1 MKALFPIKSIMF
13 SLVFL
18 ESLTHAFAQV
28 KEKNNFEEWSKKP
41 AIVTPVVGNSAP
53 SDAIVLFSSNDLNQ
67 WESLLKKGTAA
78 PWKITGDFFTV
89 EPGTGDIIT
98 KQSFG
103 DCQLHAEWKIP
114 ENEIQNNLNFG
125 NSGIYFMGLY
135 EVQIYSSYQD
145 EHKIYYNG
153 QAGSIYKQHAP
164 LVNACL
170 PAVIWQ
176 SYDIVFTA
184 PRFRG
189 DGSLESPA
197 RFTVFQN
204 GVLIQNHVTL
214 KGPTTHTEHT
224 EYIAHDKILPL
235 LLQEHGSKVS
245 YRNIWI
251 RNL

>member
-1 MKALFPIKSIMF
+1 MKTIFPIKYIMF
-13 SLVFL
+13 SILFMGIL
-18 ESLTHAFAQV
+18 NDTFAQV
-28 KEKNNFEEWSKKP
+28 QVKNNFEEWSKKP
-41 AIVTPVVGNSAP
+41 VIVTPVVGNNAP
-53 SDAIVLFSSNDLNQ
+53 SDAIILFSSNDLNL
-67 WESLLKKGTAA
+67 WESLQKKGTAA
-78 PWKITGDFFTV
+78 PWKISGDFFTV

-103 DCQLHAEWKIP
+103 DCQLHVEWKIP
-114 ENEIQNNLNFG
+114 EKEVQNNLNFG

-153 QAGSIYKQHAP
+153 QAGSIYKQHTP

-170 PAVIWQ
+170 PAGSWQ
-176 SYDIVFTA
+176 NYDIVFTA
-184 PRFRG
+184 PRFKN
-189 DGSLESPA
+189 DGLLESPA

-204 GVLIQNHVTL
+204 GVLIQNHVDL

-224 EYIAHDKILPL
+224 EYKAHAEMLPL
-235 LLQEHGSKVS
+235 LLQEHGSKVC

>member
-1 MKALFPIKSIMF
+1 MVTTILIRSTMACLIW
-13 SLVFL
+13 LVNL
-18 ESLTHAFAQV
+18 HPTFAQV
-28 KEKNNFEEWSKKP
+28 KEKNNFEDWSKKP
-41 AIVTPVVGNSAP
+41 AVVTPLIENSAP
-53 SDAIVLFSSNDLNQ
+53 SDAIILFNTNDLNQ

-78 PWKITGDFFTV
+78 PWKISGNYFTV

-103 DCQLHAEWKIP
+103 DCQLHVEWKIP
-114 ENEIQNNLNFG
+114 ENEVQTNLNYG

-153 QAGSIYKQHAP
+153 QAGSIYKQHTP

-170 PAVIWQ
+170 PAGTWQ
-176 SYDIVFTA
+176 CYDIVFTA
-184 PRFRG
+184 PRFKG
-189 DGSLESPA
+189 AGSLDSQA
-197 RFTVFQN
+197 SFTVFQN
-204 GVLIQNHVTL
+204 GVLIQNHVAA
-214 KGPTTHTEHT
+214 KGTTNHTEHT
-224 EYIAHDKILPL
+224 EYKAHNEMLPL

-251 RNL
+251 RKL